1 MKPSSYTGL
10 SSRPAARSVRIQRS
24 YSDSSLS
31 GIEFIVTRSRF
42 LKASR
47 MRLSIAFSRSK
58 SVMRRNRAWSTSLIA
73 YRSQASRPTEPRR
86 RWVAPA
92 DEVETMGGTVE
103 VVVMTCEGVLIVP
116 LVVASITPAEVIE
129 EAESPD
135 LGEE

>member
-1 MKPSSYTGL
+1 
-10 SSRPAARSVRIQRS
+10 
-24 YSDSSLS
+24 
-31 GIEFIVTRSRF
+31 
-42 LKASR
+42 

-103 VVVMTCEGVLIVP
+103 VVVMTCEVVLIVP